1 MSRYRELFVHRDDVF
16 AHQQSSGA
24 YLPVLQPLTD
34 LDIADH
40 LAGHDSYG
48 VYVIDPAESYIN
60 GVSRGANTVRYV
72 VFDLDTYDADAL
84 DFLTRAVERLVFHD
98 GAYLPGEITIGH
110 PLRCLL
116 LEDSGGKGYHI
127 WLLLSEPV
135 PAAKAR
141 AWAEPIRKQYN
152 VASPG
157 GETSW
162 PALEIFPKQDAVEPS
177 LCRDCTGTGQSWDP
191 TVDGNVVD
199 CVKCNGRGSV
209 SGYGNLVK
217 LPLGRHAKTGAT
229 SIFLHRAGWASGVDD
244 VVPFPVEFIPE
255 AAPVAPRADGQRSV
269 QGDAEAPF
277 ACISKIL
284 SDGAGRGVRDN
295 ALYHF
300 ARYAVSCGLPAE
312 LVEEWCELVNEG
324 FDPPMTAT
332 EVRTKVRSALH
343 ATNANPGCRSEWLR
357 DFCDGGERCFAPWN
371 GERVSRRG
379 ISGESSEASAA
390 WLSPEERRRRRQ
402 EGE

>member
-1 MSRYRELFVHRDDVF
+1 MSSRYRSLFVHRDDVF

-40 LAGHDSYG
+40 LSGHDSYG
-48 VYVIDPAESYIN
+48 VYVINPEDGKAS
-60 GVSRGANTVRYV
+60 NTVRYC

-84 DFLTRAVERLVFHD
+84 DFLTRAVERLVFRY

-141 AWAEPIRKQYN
+141 GWAEQIRDGYQTASLE
-152 VASPG
+152 VALANKT
-157 GETSW
+157 TSW
-162 PALEIFPKQDAVEPS
+162 PALEIFPKQDAVEP
-177 LCRDCTGTGQSWDP
+177 
-191 TVDGNVVD
+191 N
-199 CVKCNGRGSV
+199 
-209 SGYGNLVK
+209 GYGNLVK
-217 LPLGRHAKTGAT
+217 LPLGRHAKTGTT

-244 VVPFPVEFIPE
+244 VVPFPVELIPE

-284 SDGAGRGVRDN
+284 TEGASHSDHNRDF

-300 ARYAVSCGLPAE
+300 ARYARSCGVPRE
-312 LVEEWCELVNEG
+312 LVEEWATDVNEG
-324 FDPPMTAT
+324 FDPPMTAI
-332 EVRTKVRSALH
+332 EVRAKVRSAFQ
-343 ATNANPGCRSEWLR
+343 ANAANPGCRSEWLR

-371 GERVSRRG
+371 TQRTSGASRRG
-379 ISGESSEASAA
+379 ISAESSEA